1 MATAGDV
8 IYYEYQSSG
17 IAAARKATNK
27 AIMDMQ
33 EDITHFQEQFN
44 GPFPFNANGIVIAL
58 PNASF
63 QEEMQTKIVFV
74 NGSIGNTAEIFSHEN
89 MHQWWGDSVSYQEPR
104 YTFFKEGY
112 ADASQYLFL
121 ADVAGKAAG
130 PVGSAAY
137 NTAFEASIASR
148 FAATNRYNTTSTSFW
163 TVVPTNPTSGQ
174 LFGSS
179 NTYNRPGQSYIAL
192 RAILGN
198 DQWVKVNREIQT
210 DYKYGSI
217 TPEQVI
223 AVYHKYLPNQSIGCH
238 NKLDAFFKQWW
249 FTSYSGTRR
258 SATSR
263 PSRARAWP
271 ATTTSMTPMAAA
283 RITASTFRSRS
294 AAPLERRSAC
304 RSARPPASAGSRP
317 ASRRTTRRRRAR
329 TSSRPRATRR
339 CR

>member
-33 EDITHFQEQFN
+33 EDITHFQEQYN

-89 MHQWWGDSVSYQEPR
+89 MHQWWGDSVSYHEPR
-104 YTFFKEGY
+104 VHVLQGGLRGPLAVPVPGGRRRQGGGRRWARPRTTPRSRRRSRPASPGPPGTTRPARTFW
-112 ADASQYLFL
+112 S
-121 ADVAGKAAG
+121 
-130 PVGSAAY
+130 
-137 NTAFEASIASR
+137 
-148 FAATNRYNTTSTSFW
+148 
-163 TVVPTNPTSGQ
+163 VVPTNPTSGQ

-198 DQWVKVNREIQT
+198 DQWVKVNKEIQT

-223 AVYHKYLPNQSIGCH
+223 AVYHKYLPNQSKGCH

-249 FTSYSGTRR
+249 YTSYSGSPAAGNKPSDHGPGPGRQRR
-258 SATSR
+258 
-263 PSRARAWP
+263 
-271 ATTTSMTPMAAA
+271 
-283 RITASTFRSRS
+283 
-294 AAPLERRSAC
+294 LL
-304 RSARPPASAGSRP
+304 
-317 ASRRTTRRRRAR
+317 
-329 TSSRPRATRR
+329 
-339 CR
+339 